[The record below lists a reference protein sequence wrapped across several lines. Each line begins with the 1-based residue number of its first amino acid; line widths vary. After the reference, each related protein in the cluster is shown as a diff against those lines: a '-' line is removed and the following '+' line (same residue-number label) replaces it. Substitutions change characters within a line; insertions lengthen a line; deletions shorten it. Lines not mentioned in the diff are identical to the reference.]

1 MITKA
6 NARRTF
12 RRCHGL
18 TLVETVVALAIAG
31 IVIAATVGGFVSLLR
46 TTESV
51 SYSLGA
57 NALAV
62 QGYEQTRAAT
72 WDAIAF
78 PNVDEVVGSNF
89 PPMLYT
95 IDRSRS
101 GTNASFATNYTTIT
115 TLSTNPLLK
124 IVRVDC
130 VYRFVNGKVF
140 TNSIVSYRATE
151 TGQQNYQQLPPPATP
166 TLPPT
171 TGTTP
176 PTKTPGRPPPTS
188 SSMRVLET
196 TTSGRAITTTRMTTM
211 RSGKANGRGKG
222 KRNSP

>member
-1 MITKA
+1 MIIKA

-62 QGYEQTRAAT
+62 QGYEQTRAAK

-130 VYRFVNGKVF
+130 VTGSSTARF
-140 TNSIVSYRATE
+140 S
-151 TGQQNYQQLPPPATP
+151 PTP
-166 TLPPT
+166 LSPT
-171 TGTTP
+171 APRRPGSRITSSFRHQRRRHCRRP
-176 PTKTPGRPPPTS
+176 LAPRPTKTAGRPPPTS

>member
-1 MITKA
+1 MIIKA

-62 QGYEQTRAAT
+62 QGYEQTRAAK

-171 TGTTP
+171 TGTT
-176 PTKTPGRPPPTS
+176 TNQNSRTTATNIIVDASPGNDNKWKGNNNNQNDNDEKWKS
-188 SSMRVLET
+188 
-196 TTSGRAITTTRMTTM
+196 
-211 RSGKANGRGKG
+211 KWKGKG
-222 KRNSP
+222 KKK